1 MYCKMFTTITA
12 DVEVLHVWQPYMIHF
27 TETVDMAKVEDL
39 FAAADTDGSGS
50 MDKDEFMAMMDS
62 YWGAVRAP
70 VRPWTVALLLLHC
83 ISS

>member
-1 MYCKMFTTITA
+1 
-12 DVEVLHVWQPYMIHF
+12 MIHF

-62 YWGAVRAP
+62 Y
-70 VRPWTVALLLLHC
+70 
-83 ISS
+83 